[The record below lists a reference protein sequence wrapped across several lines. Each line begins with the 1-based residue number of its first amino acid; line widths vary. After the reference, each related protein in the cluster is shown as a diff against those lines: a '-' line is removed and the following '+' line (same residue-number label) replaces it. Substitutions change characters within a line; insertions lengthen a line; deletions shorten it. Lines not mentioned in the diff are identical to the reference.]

1 MNFEEAMRWIE
12 EAHAFPTREHLH
24 ARRLSWILERSGLR
38 ERAGSLPWALVAGSC
53 GKASTARFLAF
64 IARALL
70 DRAGVSAPVALGT
83 KPPLSET
90 PDGQRERYQLFERG
104 ASAPSWII
112 PEDFA
117 SYVSALVPVV
127 EALEREAP
135 ELGPVAPY
143 DLRYA
148 VLLSHA
154 LDQCAAFAVV
164 EANIGLRDDPTSAL
178 PPPRAQLLTPIDTD
192 HAQLLLAPSPLP
204 AALAGL
210 GDRAGPVW
218 HKAGGLRARV
228 ATVVGLQDEPVA
240 LAVDALAAERGVGT
254 MARRGVDYEVLR
266 RRSAL
271 DGSDATLRVGDEMLD
286 VRIRAVG
293 GFQVDNAAQ
302 AAAAAWALVRD
313 GAMPGDRAAW
323 REAVRAGLGA
333 ATMPGRMEVIAERP
347 LTLLQVGA
355 SPVKMRAF
363 VEALDE
369 LLPAASSGRVVVCAS
384 FLARIHDA
392 REPVAILARSGRVSA
407 LVATACETV
416 GDAADLD
423 PDEVIGIARQVRPE
437 LEAWAVRGAEAAVAK
452 ARSLACAEGD
462 VLVLV
467 GNGLGARTPPT

>member
-1 MNFEEAMRWIE
+1 MNFEEAMRWTE
-12 EAHAFPTREHLH
+12 EAHAFPAREHLH

-38 ERAGSLPWALVAGSC
+38 KRAASLPWALVAGSC

-104 ASAPSWII
+104 ASAPSWIV

-117 SYVSALVPVV
+117 CYVSELVPVV

-204 AALAGL
+204 AALSGL

-240 LAVDALAAERGVGT
+240 LAVDALAEERGVGT
-254 MARRGVDYEVLR
+254 MVRRGVDYEVLR
-266 RRSAL
+266 RWSAL
-271 DGSDATLRVGDEMLD
+271 DGSDATLRVGDETLD

-313 GAMPGDRAAW
+313 GALPGDRGAW

-369 LLPAASSGRVVVCAS
+369 LLPASSGRVVVCAS

-452 ARSLACAEGD
+452 ARSLAGAGGD

-467 GNGLGARTPPT
+467 GNGLGARPRPT